1 MSFGFGLISNVG
13 RSDRITRHER
23 DRSMNASDIP
33 DPPTGILGRSG
44 EPVRGPEAHA
54 NRMVAQRSSWLAV
67 RLILSREKNC
77 DPCPRCLRWT
87 VSADRDSGLHPSGI
101 PGGSSSCP
109 MVLCSRRSD
118 PMTRKRT
125 LDEADPE
132 RNEGKRHRV
141 PRGEQDEWQEWRAER
156 GRRGR
161 KPFSKRQEGR
171 RRVTDDMV

>member
-1 MSFGFGLISNVG
+1 
-13 RSDRITRHER
+13 
-23 DRSMNASDIP
+23 
-33 DPPTGILGRSG
+33 
-44 EPVRGPEAHA
+44 
-54 NRMVAQRSSWLAV
+54 
-67 RLILSREKNC
+67 
-77 DPCPRCLRWT
+77 
-87 VSADRDSGLHPSGI
+87 
-101 PGGSSSCP
+101 
-109 MVLCSRRSD
+109 
-118 PMTRKRT
+118 MTRKRT